1 MITRMRLTRRT
12 ASFLCGALFAV
23 SSSRSAVAAP
33 PPVPPGRP
41 SLHALLI
48 NGGGSPEANFS
59 SHLGHLRQMLA
70 VLGRAGVPP
79 DQITV
84 LNADGADPAPDM
96 VVRDPDPEG
105 FQVLAGT
112 PLGERLAPGLAIESS
127 SLPGVRALPATRAT
141 VDRWFAQARTRLHAG
156 DTLLLYV
163 TDHGSQNP
171 RDPLDNK
178 IVLWGR
184 HESLSVR
191 QLRTLLD
198 RLPPR
203 VRVVALMSQC
213 FSGGFSRLVRPLP
226 TGDVCGYF
234 SSTADR
240 PAYGCYAEV
249 AGRERVGHSF
259 EFMEALA
266 RSGRFPLAHAEVL
279 ASDSTPDVPLRTSDV
294 FIADLLAKVARA
306 EGTPTDRLIDT
317 LLKQAWKS
325 RARWEPELR
334 LADRIGH
341 GYGLTS
347 PRSLAEIEA
356 VRPRLEEL
364 RAQLEAQ
371 RKDWSGLQQE
381 AGASLQR
388 RFFIAHR
395 DWAAKVAPA
404 ALARLDD
411 KDRARLATSLS
422 AALRAELAASADD
435 ERARRADTLALRA
448 TAAEEA
454 AYRMEVRLAVLLRL
468 RAVLTDVAGRVHL
481 DAHGSP
487 AQVAAYQA
495 LRRCEE
501 LSLPGLG
508 DRNENAATDSAAVVA
523 FPTLDDEQ
531 RAFTEA
537 LPGWMGIVFQPLPPH
552 RREKLGFDEGAAVV
566 TSVMTGSPA
575 EQAGVAVGDIVLGPP
590 GRPFREER
598 EIRTWTMLQPVGRP
612 QPMVVDRNGRRVQ
625 LTLVPGVRP
634 VQLPNLGPP
643 RPATPA
649 PPVIGSTYRGPA
661 PPEARGP
668 FLLFFWATWCGP
680 CKESLPEVLAFS
692 RQHKV
697 PVVAVTDEG
706 REDLDAFFAR
716 FRSPFP
722 ETVVSD
728 ENRVSFSGYAVSGT
742 PTFVLID
749 GSHRVQSYSVGY
761 QRSRGLGVPGW
772 RWDGR

>member
-1 MITRMRLTRRT
+1 
-12 ASFLCGALFAV
+12 
-23 SSSRSAVAAP
+23 
-33 PPVPPGRP
+33 
-41 SLHALLI
+41 
-48 NGGGSPEANFS
+48 
-59 SHLGHLRQMLA
+59 
-70 VLGRAGVPP
+70 
-79 DQITV
+79 
-84 LNADGADPAPDM
+84 M
-96 VVRDPDPEG
+96 VVREPDPEG

-112 PLGERLAPGLAIESS
+112 QLGERLAPGLAIESS
-127 SLPGVRALPATRAT
+127 SLPGVRALPATRASI
-141 VDRWFAQARTRLHAG
+141 DRWFVRSRTRLHPG

-213 FSGGFSRLVRPLP
+213 FSGGFARLVRPIP
-226 TGDVCGYF
+226 TGNVCGYF

-266 RSGRFPLAHAEVL
+266 RSGRFPVAHAEVL
-279 ASDSTPDVPLRTSDV
+279 ASDKTPDVPLRTSDV
-294 FIADLLAKVARA
+294 FLADLLAKVARA
-306 EGTPTDRLIDT
+306 EGMPTDRLIDT

-341 GYGLTS
+341 AYGLTS

-364 RAQLEAQ
+364 RGQLEAQ
-371 RKDWSGLQQE
+371 RKDWGGLQQE
-381 AGASLQR
+381 AGANLQR
-388 RFFIAHR
+388 RFFAAHR
-395 DWAAKVAPA
+395 EWAAKVAPA
-404 ALARLDD
+404 ALARLSD

-422 AALRAELAASADD
+422 TALRAELAASADD
-435 ERARRADTLALRA
+435 ERARRPDTLAVRA
-448 TAAEEA
+448 TAAEDA

-468 RAVLTDVAGRVHL
+468 RAVLTDVAARVHL
-481 DAHGSP
+481 AAHGSP
-487 AQVAAYQA
+487 AQLAAYEA
-495 LRRCEE
+495 LRRCED

-508 DRNENAATDSAAVVA
+508 DRDGDAGTVASPAPDEPAAARTAGDQDGGAARVAKTPRDGAAADDDAPAVVA
-523 FPTLDDEQ
+523 FPSLDDEQ

-537 LPGWMGIVFQPLPPH
+537 LPGWMGIVFQALPPH
-552 RREKLGFDEGAAVV
+552 RREKLGFNDGAAVV

-575 EQAGVAVGDIVLGPP
+575 QQAGVAVGDIVLGPP

-598 EIRTWTMLQPVGRP
+598 EIRTWTMLLPVGRP
-612 QPMVVDRNGRRVQ
+612 QLLVVDRNGRRVQ

-634 VQLPNLGPP
+634 VQLPSLGPP
-643 RPATPA
+643 RPATLA
-649 PPVIGSTYRGPA
+649 PPVIGSNYRGPA
-661 PPEARGP
+661 PPAAGGP

-692 RQHKV
+692 RQQKV

-728 ENRVSFSGYAVSGT
+728 ENRVSFSAYSVSGT

-749 GSHRVQSYSVGY
+749 GAHRVQSYSVGY
-761 QRSRGLGVPGW
+761 QRGHGLGVAGW